1 MATALVVMDESAGA
15 LDLEDIR
22 LAVRASTPFSCSYTA
37 WQRFGVSIPQI
48 KVETSVPL
56 TIQINGDPSY
66 VPEEIQEL
74 AEDVALLLPPESA
87 HRLRRA
93 TRRLEIR
100 SATPES
106 AWFVGSSSLLTADAS
121 DLDTRAAD
129 VRQVLESLADAVQ
142 GWVFDCQHGFFWSAG
157 ERIWINC
164 SRSS

>member
-1 MATALVVMDESAGA
+1 MASALVIMDESAGA

-22 LAVRASTPFSCSYTA
+22 VAIRDSTPFSCSYTA

-48 KVETSVPL
+48 KVETSVLL

-66 VPEEIQEL
+66 VPEEIREL
-74 AEDVALLLPPESA
+74 ADDVAPLLAPDSG

-106 AWFVGSSSLLTADAS
+106 AWLVGRSSLLTADAT

-142 GWVFDCQHGFFWSAG
+142 GWVFDCQHGFFWSAC

-164 SRSS
+164 YRSS